1 MAQYPHYARA
11 AGTRL
16 NSGPV
21 ATGPDL
27 SLILGPDTRGLRLKR
42 LIARGGFGE
51 VYEVR
56 TP

>member
-1 MAQYPHYARA
+1 MAQSQPPHR
-11 AGTRL
+11 TR
-16 NSGPV
+16 V
-21 ATGPDL
+21 HFEATSQDL

-56 TP
+56 TLLKCN